1 MQVLEAAIIGVIAT
15 AIADLW
21 QQLLKH
27 WAGLPIANWKLI
39 GRWVAGMSRGI
50 FVHHSI
56 ADTGP
61 EPGEAAIGWIFHYAV
76 GIIYAG
82 LYLAIVR
89 VWAETD
95 PNLTIALVFG
105 TVTLAVPW
113 LVMQPALGFGIMAR
127 RLPNRLAVIEV
138 TVNTHLMFGVGLYAG
153 LELCRTY
160 TAY

>member
-39 GRWVAGMSRGI
+39 GRWVGGMPRGI
-50 FVHHSI
+50 FVYHSI
-56 ADTGP
+56 ADAVPVQCETT
-61 EPGEAAIGWIFHYAV
+61 IGWIFHYAV
-76 GIIYAG
+76 GVTYAG

-89 VWAETD
+89 LWAGID
-95 PNLTIALVFG
+95 PNLTTALMFG
-105 TVTLAVPW
+105 TITLAVPW

-127 RLPNRLAVIEV
+127 RLPNRLAVMEV
-138 TVNTHLMFGVGLYAG
+138 TVNTHPMFGVGLYVG
-153 LELCRTY
+153 LEMCRTY
-160 TAY
+160 TPY